1 MNKTLFV
8 IFIVCIAAYL
18 YYRCQTSTV
27 ETYDSGE
34 ITMYGRDTCGFTV
47 KMKNELK
54 KSGLIKIIRYVDVT
68 TPEGETEFKSKG
80 FDGVP
85 AFEGNGRVAMGYM
98 KSTDLLKKLN
108 M

>member
-1 MNKTLFV
+1 MKKEEN
-8 IFIVCIAAYL
+8 
-18 YYRCQTSTV
+18 
-27 ETYDSGE
+27 DSQ

-54 KSGLIKIIRYVDVT
+54 KTGLIKIIRYVDVT
-68 TPEGETEFKSKG
+68 TPEGESEFKSKG

-108 M
+108 L